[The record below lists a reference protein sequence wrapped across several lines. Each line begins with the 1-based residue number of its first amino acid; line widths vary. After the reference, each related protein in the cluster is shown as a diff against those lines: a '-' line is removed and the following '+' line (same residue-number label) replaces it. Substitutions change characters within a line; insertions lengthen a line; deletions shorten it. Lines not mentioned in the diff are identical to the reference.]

1 MATKR
6 LYDSNGYHVELSVI
20 PNHDHNYYVIS
31 DEINWKA
38 WSFLKKFQL
47 EPPKPVD

>member
-1 MATKR
+1 
-6 LYDSNGYHVELSVI
+6 VELSVI

-38 WSFLKKFQL
+38 WNFLKKFQL
-47 EPPKPVD
+47 EPASSPREP